1 MTIKTTYEVGD
12 VIVVDGGGEYKIKSS
27 HVYESSNKHTERYYL
42 GNGLWLTLV
51 RERK

>member
-1 MTIKTTYEVGD
+1 MTIKTTYEIGD
-12 VIVVDGGGEYKIKSS
+12 TIVVYGGGYKIKSI